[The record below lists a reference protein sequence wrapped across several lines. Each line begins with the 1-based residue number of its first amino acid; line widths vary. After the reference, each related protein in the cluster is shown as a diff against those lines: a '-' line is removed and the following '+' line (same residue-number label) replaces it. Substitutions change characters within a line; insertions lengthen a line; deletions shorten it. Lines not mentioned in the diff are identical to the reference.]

1 MIPKQKNPVG
11 PYASECPTC
20 GSPPG
25 YGCVDADAGQRRL
38 IHSDRTSLRPRD
50 RNAQRSRRRAA
61 DGGTVATSG
70 VSARESGKFERER
83 P

>member
-1 MIPKQKNPVG
+1 M
-11 PYASECPTC
+11 PT
-20 GSPPG
+20 
-25 YGCVDADAGQRRL
+25 AGQRRL